1 MAGSAG
7 QAARLMGEGAVEVE
21 PRAMDSPLDPNGARA
36 VIGTDGTVW
45 TANQAFC
52 SMVRLDEPALRH
64 LGWRQLVH
72 TADRRYVAAHLVEV
86 LAGGAHLREFDV
98 RLVPPGGTD
107 VPTRMRVE
115 LVRDSEGRQGW
126 FLVEAWATA

>member
-1 MAGSAG
+1 
-7 QAARLMGEGAVEVE
+7 
-21 PRAMDSPLDPNGARA
+21 MDSPFEPNGARA

-45 TANQAFC
+45 TANEAFC
-52 SMVRLDEPALRH
+52 SLVRLQEPALRH

-98 RLVPPGGTD
+98 RLVAPDGND
-107 VPTRMRVE
+107 VPTRLRVE
-115 LVRDSEGRQGW
+115 LVRDSDGRQGW
-126 FLVEAWATA
+126 FLVEAWATT